1 MNDFTD
7 ALFLA
12 LRAGAED
19 PDRGALGVRM
29 KELVAEIAN
38 TDTSKLRKA
47 AATRELVKVREAYR
61 KKLLTV
67 G

>member
-19 PDRGALGVRM
+19 PDRTALGVRM
-29 KELVAEIAN
+29 KELVAEISHA
-38 TDTSKLRKA
+38 DTSKLRKA
-47 AATRELVKVREAYR
+47 AASRELVKVREAYR
-61 KKLLTV
+61 KRLLTV

>member
-19 PDRGALGVRM
+19 PDRGALGIRM

-38 TDTSKLRKA
+38 KDTSRLRKVA
-47 AATRELVKVREAYR
+47 ASRELVKTREAYR
-61 KKLLTV
+61 KRLLTA

>member
-1 MNDFTD
+1 MNDFTE

-12 LRAGAED
+12 LRAGSED
-19 PDRGALGVRM
+19 PDRSVLGLRM

-38 TDTSKLRKA
+38 NDTPKLRKA
-47 AATRELVKVREAYR
+47 AASRELVKVREAYR
-61 KKLLTV
+61 KRLLTV

>member
-1 MNDFTD
+1 
-7 ALFLA
+7 
-12 LRAGAED
+12 
-19 PDRGALGVRM
+19 M